1 MLLPCSAKGFPQ
13 PQITWYR
20 QVYNRKDEPINLDH
34 RIKQMKNGTLYIGS
48 SQASDNG
55 KYKCRA
61 TFFDLK
67 LVPEPLPKEVNVE
80 VRGG

>member
-1 MLLPCSAKGFPQ
+1 
-13 PQITWYR
+13 
-20 QVYNRKDEPINLDH
+20 
-34 RIKQMKNGTLYIGS
+34 MKNGTLYIGS

-55 KYKCRA
+55 KYKCTA